1 MCSFFSA
8 KPQTLSSEPGIEPRQ
23 ETDVELP
30 DTRTLTDPDDAKS
43 IDYGTSAKKAGP
55 AAGKKTGT
63 DQLKINLNTGGENT
77 GSRTGGANV

>member
-8 KPQTLSSEPGIEPRQ
+8 KPQTMSSLPGITPRQ
-23 ETDVELP
+23 ETDVPLP
-30 DTRTLTDPDDAKS
+30 DTRTLTDDDDAKS
-43 IDYGTSAKKAGP
+43 IEYGTSAKKAGP

-63 DQLKINLNTGGENT
+63 DQLKIALNTGGENT